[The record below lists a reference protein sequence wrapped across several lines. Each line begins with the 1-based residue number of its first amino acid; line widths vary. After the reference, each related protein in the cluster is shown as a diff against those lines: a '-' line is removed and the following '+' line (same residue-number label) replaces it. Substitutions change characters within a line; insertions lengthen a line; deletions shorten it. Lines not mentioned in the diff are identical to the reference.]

1 MKSLIIVTLQH
12 FKRLQKDKTAIV
24 WMLIVPVV
32 YMYIFGHAFQRN
44 QDPRDARGYLA
55 VLNHDKGKYALRLV
69 QNLKSENLNI
79 NQLDSLPAEP
89 LLRTLVI
96 PDSFSAK
103 LKARQKVA
111 LTLRLKP
118 SADHEATTTVTLAVQ
133 KARWRLMADMAETA
147 LNDSLNQT
155 EVWQNIDNS
164 RPRITLKSE
173 WAGTHR
179 VIPSGFSH
187 QTPGTIVMFTML
199 VMFIYGGIMVLSERQ
214 SGTLRRLL
222 VSPLTF
228 WQLFGGKIV
237 GLLFIALV
245 QIVALLLVGRLVFD
259 VYYGHSVIGMTL
271 LVLFFALTI
280 GTLALCLGFL
290 VDEEDKLVGISIT
303 LAILLAA
310 LGGCW
315 FPMEIAPGWMQTLS
329 FFLPSGLAMAGFH
342 RLMAYGYGLQE
353 ILPYLGG
360 LALYSIAALMT
371 SRLLLRKIFRV

>member
-12 FKRLQKDKTAIV
+12 FKRLQQDKTAII

-44 QDPRDARGYLA
+44 QDPRDAQGYLA
-55 VLNHDKGKYALRLV
+55 VVDQDKGKFALRLLH
-69 QNLKSENLNI
+69 NLKSENLNI
-79 NQLDSLPAEP
+79 NQLDSLPAELP
-89 LLRTLVI
+89 LRMLVI
-96 PDSFSAK
+96 PDSFSTK
-103 LKARQKVA
+103 LETRQEV
-111 LTLRLKP
+111 TLKLMLKP
-118 SADHEATTTVTLAVQ
+118 SADQEATTTVTLAAQ
-133 KARWRLMADMAETA
+133 KARWRLLADMAETV

-155 EVWQNIDNS
+155 AVWQNIDD
-164 RPRITLKSE
+164 RTPRITVKSE

-199 VMFIYGGIMVLSERQ
+199 VMFIYGGIMVLTERQ

-222 VSPLTF
+222 VSPLSF

-237 GLLFIALV
+237 GLLFIALA
-245 QIVALLLVGRLVFD
+245 QILALLLIGWLVFD
-259 VYYGHSVIGMTL
+259 VYYGHSVIGIFL

-290 VDEEDKLVGISIT
+290 VDEEDKMVGISIT

-315 FPMEIAPGWMQTLS
+315 FPIEIAPGWMQTLS
-329 FFLPSGLAMAGFH
+329 LFLPSGLAMAGFH
-342 RLMAYGYGLQE
+342 RLMAYGYGLRE

-360 LALYSIAALMT
+360 LALYSIMALIT
-371 SRLLLRKIFRV
+371 SRLLLKKISQI

>member
-1 MKSLIIVTLQH
+1 VKSLIIVTLQH
-12 FKRLQKDKTAIV
+12 FKRLQQDKTAII

-44 QDPRDARGYLA
+44 QDPRDAQGYLA
-55 VLNHDKGKYALRLV
+55 VVDQDKGKFALRLLH
-69 QNLKSENLNI
+69 NLKSENLNI
-79 NQLDSLPAEP
+79 NQLDSLPAELP
-89 LLRTLVI
+89 LRMLVI
-96 PDSFSAK
+96 PDSFSTK
-103 LKARQKVA
+103 LETRQEV
-111 LTLRLKP
+111 TLKLMLKP
-118 SADHEATTTVTLAVQ
+118 SADQEATTTVTLAAQ
-133 KARWRLMADMAETA
+133 KARWRLLADMAETV

-155 EVWQNIDNS
+155 AVWQNIDD
-164 RPRITLKSE
+164 RTPRITVKSE

-199 VMFIYGGIMVLSERQ
+199 VMFIYGGIMVLTERQ

-222 VSPLTF
+222 VSPLSF

-237 GLLFIALV
+237 GLLFIALA
-245 QIVALLLVGRLVFD
+245 QILALLLIGWLVFD
-259 VYYGHSVIGMTL
+259 VYYGHSVIGIFL

-290 VDEEDKLVGISIT
+290 VDEEDKMVGISIT

-315 FPMEIAPGWMQTLS
+315 FPIEIAPGWMQTLS
-329 FFLPSGLAMAGFH
+329 LFLPSGLAMAGFH
-342 RLMAYGYGLQE
+342 RLMAYGYGLRE

-360 LALYSIAALMT
+360 LALYSIMALIT
-371 SRLLLRKIFRV
+371 SRLLLKKISQI